1 MKRVVL
7 AFLIMSSLLVLV
19 PSAASQD
26 VIVDV
31 EGPRIMPIGGKAQFN
46 ITAAGGPG
54 EQGGNY
60 NITAFLLAD
69 NLTGADPSP
78 GKVFRNLTTEPH
90 WEINITVPYA
100 AQTVTFVINVT
111 SSLENET
118 DFKLVKTK
126 IRVVGPIVL
135 SAEIF
140 NPLEYELKGVPVD
153 FYVRKPSETEDRLV
167 GSSTIESIAPGKS
180 EYASFDWII
189 ADPEEGQYT
198 LTVVVD
204 LDRDGTID
212 ENAGDSVAISYFYVG
227 GGVNYI
233 TWILVALIVALALL
247 AAMWLISKPKR
258 RP

>member
-7 AFLIMSSLLVLV
+7 ALLIMSSLLVLV

-31 EGPRIMPIGGKAQFN
+31 EGPRIMPIGGNAQFN

-54 EQGGNY
+54 EQGGSY
-60 NITAFLLAD
+60 NISAFLLAD

-78 GKVFRNLTTEPH
+78 GNVFLNLTTEPH
-90 WEINITVPYA
+90 WEIDVTVPYA
-100 AQTVTFVINVT
+100 AQTVTFVVNVT

-118 DFKLVKTK
+118 DYKLVKTK

-153 FYVRKPSETEDRLV
+153 FYVRKPSGTEDRLV
-167 GSSTIESIAPGKS
+167 GSSTIESIAPGES

-189 ADPEEGQYT
+189 ADPEQGQYT

-212 ENAGDSVAISYFYVG
+212 ENAGDSVAISHFYVG

-233 TWILVALIVALALL
+233 TWILVALIIALALL
-247 AAMWLISKPKR
+247 AAMWLISKPRKR
-258 RP
+258 P